1 MLPDLKTAPIKGKN
15 VLLRIDTDVSI
26 ESRWTDGN
34 TGQITDD
41 SRLKASIRTIK
52 FLLESG
58 AAKVYVIGHR
68 GRPKGLDLTYSLWP
82 VANRLAELLGF
93 KREFSKPQQIYEIDK
108 KMVVFENLRFNPG
121 EEDNSPEFA
130 QELAQGRDIFIQDA
144 FASCHRAHAST
155 VGVLKHLQSYVGFSV
170 LREVENLSRLLGATD
185 LTIIIGG
192 KKAKDKLSVIKHLFP
207 RVESVLVGGVVA
219 NTFLKRQGHELGRS
233 LIEEETFSQA
243 DEILAINQ
251 KERKLYLPVDRLLS
265 KSLEVPTM
273 VQVADLDSLADARL
287 KDFYIVDLGPA
298 TIRRY
303 QELIAKA
310 KIIFWNGNMGVSEVP
325 EFSDGTREIAEAII
339 LSKAKKYAGGG
350 DTTAFLRENHLD
362 GDFDFLSSGGGATLE
377 FLAGKKLPGLR

>member
-243 DEILAINQ
+243 DEILAIN
-251 KERKLYLPVDRLLS
+251 
-265 KSLEVPTM
+265 
-273 VQVADLDSLADARL
+273 
-287 KDFYIVDLGPA
+287 
-298 TIRRY
+298 
-303 QELIAKA
+303 
-310 KIIFWNGNMGVSEVP
+310 
-325 EFSDGTREIAEAII
+325 
-339 LSKAKKYAGGG
+339 
-350 DTTAFLRENHLD
+350 
-362 GDFDFLSSGGGATLE
+362 
-377 FLAGKKLPGLR
+377 